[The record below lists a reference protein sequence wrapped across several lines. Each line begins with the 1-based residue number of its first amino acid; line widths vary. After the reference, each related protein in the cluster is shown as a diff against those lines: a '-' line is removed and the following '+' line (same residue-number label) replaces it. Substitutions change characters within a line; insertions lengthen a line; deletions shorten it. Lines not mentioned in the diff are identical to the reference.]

1 MTEEATSAHDDDDV
15 GTSSEEAELSHSDT
29 SDDAMDVSELL
40 AVGDPVY
47 FNYSETT
54 PTLAPAS
61 LKNPGANFSI
71 KGKLTGLEEGQY
83 IFELGKHNSQV
94 TRVIKGVPRA
104 LHSPHELMGA
114 QFEKHMDRETAM
126 KLVTLHPLYTC
137 LNDT

>member
-61 LKNPGANFSI
+61 LKVRSMLAIIILTCTHHDNFNRTQELTSAL
-71 KGKLTGLEEGQY
+71 KG
-83 IFELGKHNSQV
+83 S
-94 TRVIKGVPRA
+94 
-104 LHSPHELMGA
+104 
-114 QFEKHMDRETAM
+114 
-126 KLVTLHPLYTC
+126 
-137 LNDT
+137 